1 MLIPVLAPEPLRVS
15 LKDLLSADAR
25 GKWWLV
31 GAGWSGNPLVERQ
44 TASTTTSKKKQA
56 KTDLEDEE
64 VLLEL
69 ARKQGMN
76 TDVRRSTFVV
86 LLTSE
91 DYVHACDRLNA
102 FRLTDVQQREF
113 VRVTLH
119 CCGMEKTYNPYY
131 TLVLNNLCAN
141 SYDHRFTLQYALW
154 DMLRE
159 LADGAVPE
167 SRAANVARTLAFLI
181 ARGSVDLTIL
191 KAVEFTDLTKPTRKF
206 LDGLLRSLLL
216 ATQTTSPLLTLPK
229 KFKAEDTD
237 LEHVEAVFDRAL
249 SNPELSGGLA
259 WILQSIKKNPGR
271 DFADGALEGEVVGL
285 GAEVASG
292 VLARAI

>member
-1 MLIPVLAPEPLRVS
+1 MG
-15 LKDLLSADAR
+15 LKDLLSADSR

-44 TASTTTSKKKQA
+44 STSTKTEKGKKGER
-56 KTDLEDEE
+56 EDEE

-76 TDVRRSTFVV
+76 TDVRRSAFVV

-91 DYVHACDRLNA
+91 DYVHATDRLHS
-102 FRLTDVQQREF
+102 FRLTSVQQREF
-113 VRVTLH
+113 VRVALH
-119 CCGMEKTYNPYY
+119 CVGMEAAYNPYY

-154 DMLRE
+154 DLLRE
-159 LADGAVPE
+159 LGDGGVPDT
-167 SRAANVARTLAFLI
+167 RAAHVARALAFLI

-191 KAVEFTDLTKPTRKF
+191 KAVEFTDISKATRKF
-206 LDGLLRSLLL
+206 LDTLLRTLLL
-216 ATQTTSPLLTLPK
+216 SLHTPSPLLTLPK
-229 KFKAEDTD
+229 KFRVEDAD
-237 LEHVEAVFDRAL
+237 LEAVEAAFDKAL
-249 SNPELSGGLA
+249 ATPELAGGMA
-259 WILQSIKKNPGR
+259 WILQSIKKNPGK
-271 DFADGALEGEVVGL
+271 DVGALEGDVIGV
-285 GAEVASG
+285 GAEVAAG